1 GMDGIAITDER
12 SQQVDFSIPYLRSE
26 QFMLVRADEDR
37 FSTPEEFAANKD
49 LLIGSQAGTTSFY
62 TAVNSVLDGNEKN
75 PGIILFENFGASVQA
90 LLNKDVDMV
99 LVDAASGQGYI
110 GANPGK
116 LKIVGSSLAAEDFG
130 FIFTPKS
137 DLVDPFNKAIDGMKR
152 DGYFYHL

>member
-1 GMDGIAITDER
+1 MKRISR
-12 SQQVDFSIPYLRSE
+12 
-26 QFMLVRADEDR
+26 
-37 FSTPEEFAANKD
+37 
-49 LLIGSQAGTTSFY
+49 
-62 TAVNSVLDGNEKN
+62 
-75 PGIILFENFGASVQA
+75 IILFENFGASVQA

-137 DLVDPFNKAIDGMKR
+137 DLVDPFNKAIDGMNATATSTISAPN
-152 DGYFYHL
+152 GSI